1 MSEFSLP
8 KADDVDD
15 DAVRRFGVS
24 LFHTFDTGTPL
35 TVKLAFFIRVLP
47 FKDAETTRS
56 FDSVQDIV
64 VLLVLLGM
72 VRRAAVE
79 RDPTRLL
86 VLVFPAEGELIIVPV
101 VVVPCVTGLRAPVP
115 VLLLALI
122 FPAAPNACCGSG
134 GGVFLAKVRFE
145 LSKKLSS
152 SVSSESEKAS
162 FAFCFLLFGRLVLV
176 LRRRRLLVLLDVR
189 MVPLPPVTIDSDS
202 FHSIVDETFF
212 CVEILLV
219 DVEDAKRPF
228 DSESGAAIRFF
239 EFFFK
244 VEDAK
249 RPFDSES
256 SAAIRFFGL
265 LFNAIEVALF
275 FFAVPFDSAGLLFNP
290 IEVDDS
296 LGLTAVELRPATV
309 TIVAVIG

>member
-1 MSEFSLP
+1 MTLSSPSSDNKLITMSEFSLP

-86 VLVFPAEGELIIVPV
+86 GSVL
-101 VVVPCVTGLRAPVP
+101 
-115 VLLLALI
+115 
-122 FPAAPNACCGSG
+122 
-134 GGVFLAKVRFE
+134 LAKVRFE

-152 SVSSESEKAS
+152 SVSSES
-162 FAFCFLLFGRLVLV
+162 
-176 LRRRRLLVLLDVR
+176 LD
-189 MVPLPPVTIDSDS
+189 
-202 FHSIVDETFF
+202 
-212 CVEILLV
+212 
-219 DVEDAKRPF
+219 DA
-228 DSESGAAIRFF
+228 A
-239 EFFFK
+239 
-244 VEDAK
+244 
-249 RPFDSES
+249 
-256 SAAIRFFGL
+256 
-265 LFNAIEVALF
+265 
-275 FFAVPFDSAGLLFNP
+275 
-290 IEVDDS
+290 
-296 LGLTAVELRPATV
+296 
-309 TIVAVIG
+309 